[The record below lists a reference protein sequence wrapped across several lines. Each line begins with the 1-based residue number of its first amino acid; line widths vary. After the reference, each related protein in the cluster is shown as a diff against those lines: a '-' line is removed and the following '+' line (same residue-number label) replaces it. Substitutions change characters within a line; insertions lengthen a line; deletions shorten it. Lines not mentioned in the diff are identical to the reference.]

1 MATTPRRAS
10 RAGQRQAASPRATG
24 KHQLA
29 AKRGNGGANGSRK
42 RPPAKAKSTKRTV
55 GGKEKGDKMVRDT
68 FKMPQREYDLIAEIK
83 QRCRALGVQVK
94 KSDVLRA
101 GLAAMR
107 DLSDQ
112 RLGEVMRPL
121 TAARAERA
129 ARKQATSATA
139 A

>member
-1 MATTPRRAS
+1 
-10 RAGQRQAASPRATG
+10 
-24 KHQLA
+24 
-29 AKRGNGGANGSRK
+29 
-42 RPPAKAKSTKRTV
+42 
-55 GGKEKGDKMVRDT
+55 MVRDT
-68 FKMPQREYDLIAEIK
+68 FKMPQGEYDLIAEIK

-107 DLSDQ
+107 DLSDE

>member
-1 MATTPRRAS
+1 
-10 RAGQRQAASPRATG
+10 
-24 KHQLA
+24 
-29 AKRGNGGANGSRK
+29 
-42 RPPAKAKSTKRTV
+42 
-55 GGKEKGDKMVRDT
+55 MVRDT
-68 FKMPQREYDLIAEIK
+68 FKMPQGEYDLIAEIK

-107 DLSDQ
+107 DLSDE

-121 TAARAERA
+121 TAARAERV

>member
-1 MATTPRRAS
+1 MATTSRRAS
-10 RAGQRQAASPRATG
+10 RAGQRQAASPRAAG
-24 KHQLA
+24 KRQR
-29 AKRGNGGANGSRK
+29 AKRGNGVANGGRK
-42 RPPAKAKSTKRTV
+42 SLPAKPKSTKRAV
-55 GGKEKGDKMVRDT
+55 GGKGKSDKMVRDT
-68 FKMPQREYDLIAEIK
+68 FKMPQGEYDLIAEIK

-107 DLSDQ
+107 DLSDE